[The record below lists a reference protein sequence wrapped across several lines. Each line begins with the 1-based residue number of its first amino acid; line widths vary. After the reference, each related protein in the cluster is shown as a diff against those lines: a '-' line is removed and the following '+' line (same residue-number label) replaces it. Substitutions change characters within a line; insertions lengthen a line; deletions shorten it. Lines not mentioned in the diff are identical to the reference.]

1 MNVGGVPPQSFRED
15 SFVNERVQTPVCR
28 YAELVQICRTDGYYA
43 NAAKAYKKI
52 AFLFT
57 VRMFKSTVK
66 RKAIVKPFDLFNY
79 LSMFTDNCC
88 QSYCRMEL

>member
-1 MNVGGVPPQSFRED
+1 MQSLYKSVGRMDIMRMPQK
-15 SFVNERVQTPVCR
+15 
-28 YAELVQICRTDGYYA
+28 RT
-43 NAAKAYKKI
+43 KKI

>member
-1 MNVGGVPPQSFRED
+1 MREYRRPCADMQSLYKFVGRMDIIRMPQK
-15 SFVNERVQTPVCR
+15 
-28 YAELVQICRTDGYYA
+28 RT
-43 NAAKAYKKI
+43 KKI

-79 LSMFTDNCC
+79 LSMFTDNYC

>member
-1 MNVGGVPPQSFRED
+1 MREYRRPCADMQSL
-15 SFVNERVQTPVCR
+15 
-28 YAELVQICRTDGYYA
+28 YKDGYYA

-88 QSYCRMEL
+88 QSYCRMKL